1 MFSKL
6 IYRYK
11 FYKRV
16 RLEEQQRK
24 SQGLTQEFLEQ
35 IRKDM

>member
-11 FYKRV
+11 FYKRIK
-16 RLEEQQRK
+16 LEEQQRK
-24 SQGLTQEFLEQ
+24 SQGLSQEFLDQ
-35 IRKDM
+35 IRNDM

>member
-16 RLEEQQRK
+16 RKEEQAKK
-24 SQGLTQEFLEQ
+24 SQGLSQEFLDQLRE
-35 IRKDM
+35 DM